1 MIKPAETETQRV
13 FDALKAQILGQQLP
27 AGTPLSHSQLCR
39 DLQTSRTPVREAIR
53 KLEGLGLVATL
64 PHRGS
69 FVAQLALKDF
79 LEINQIRALIEPF
92 AVRQAT
98 GQIPPAVLAEL
109 ERRLRSLNRE
119 HPGAAEF
126 AELHVIDADIH
137 RAIGEYGGNVRL
149 NDLAEHLRSLCQQ
162 FSYDSQLRYE
172 VMIEELLALLGAIGH
187 GDADAAEVLMRAHLN
202 NFSAAL
208 PRMVA
213 R

>member
-1 MIKPAETETQRV
+1 
-13 FDALKAQILGQQLP
+13 
-27 AGTPLSHSQLCR
+27 
-39 DLQTSRTPVREAIR
+39 
-53 KLEGLGLVATL
+53 VATL

-109 ERRLRSLNRE
+109 ERRLRGLNRAQ
-119 HPGAAEF
+119 PGPAEY
-126 AELHVIDADIH
+126 AELHVIDAAIH
-137 RAIGEYGGNVRL
+137 RAIGDYAGNARL
-149 NDLAEHLRSLCQQ
+149 DDLAEHLRSLCQQ

-172 VMIEELLALLGAIGH
+172 VMIDELLALLAAIGQ
-187 GDADAAEVLMRAHLN
+187 GDADAAETLMREHIN